1 MLLGAIVNCLVV
13 LAGGLI
19 GAILKRGIS
28 ERVGSTV
35 MSGLALC
42 VIYIGISGAL
52 EGSNVLLTIVSIAIG
67 GVAGELFDLD
77 RRLDRLGQLIDRK
90 FTKEGQ
96 QQSLA
101 QGFVTASLLFGVGA
115 MAVVGSLQS
124 GLAGNH
130 ETLFAKSVIDGISA
144 IILGS
149 TLGFGV
155 ALSGFLLLIYEGG
168 ITLSANLIEPFLTQ
182 TVIRDMTCIGSLLI
196 IGIGLNMLK
205 LTRIKVINL
214 VPAVFV
220 PLIYELIKTALRL
233 GL

>member
-52 EGSNVLLTIVSIAIG
+52 EGTNMLLTIVSIAIG
-67 GVAGELFDLD
+67 GVAGESLDLD

-90 FTKEGQ
+90 FTKAGQ

-155 ALSGFLLLIYEGG
+155 ALSGILLLVYEGG
-168 ITLSANLIEPFLTQ
+168 ITLSANLIEPFLTE

-205 LTRIKVINL
+205 VTRIKVINL

-220 PLIYELIKTALRL
+220 PLIYELIKTVLRL
-233 GL
+233 G

>member
-52 EGSNVLLTIVSIAIG
+52 EGTNMLLTIVSIAIG
-67 GVAGELFDLD
+67 GVAGESLDLD

-90 FTKEGQ
+90 FTKAGQ

-155 ALSGFLLLIYEGG
+155 ALSGFLLLVYEGG
-168 ITLSANLIEPFLTQ
+168 ITLSANLIEPFLTEV
-182 TVIRDMTCIGSLLI
+182 VIRDMTCIGSLLI

-220 PLIYELIKTALRL
+220 PLVYELIKTVLRV
-233 GL
+233 

>member
-52 EGSNVLLTIVSIAIG
+52 EGTNMLLTIVSIAIG
-67 GVAGELFDLD
+67 GVAGESLDLD

-90 FTKEGQ
+90 FTKAGQ

-155 ALSGFLLLIYEGG
+155 ALSGFLLLVYEGG
-168 ITLSANLIEPFLTQ
+168 ITLSANLIEPFLTE

-205 LTRIKVINL
+205 VTRIKVINL

-220 PLIYELIKTALRL
+220 PLIYELIKTVLRL
-233 GL
+233 G